1 MNQNIFSTDFTKE
14 DPWRIFRIMS
24 EFVDGFETLKEVE
37 RAVSIFGSSRMKKD
51 HPYYALAEKT
61 AELFTREKYAVI
73 TGAGNGI
80 MEAANKGAKAMN
92 GQSIGLN
99 ILLPDPQKPNPY
111 ITIPM
116 EFRYFFVRKLMFAK
130 YSKAFIVF
138 PGGFGT
144 CDEFFEI
151 IALIQTRRITPFPVV
166 LAGKKY
172 WKGLVDWIQDKCLA
186 EHMIDK
192 KEMSIFAL
200 IDEPEEI
207 IDFVEKFYSKK
218 REDGHARRM

>member
-1 MNQNIFSTDFTKE
+1 MRHDIFSADFTNE

-24 EFVDGFETLKEVE
+24 EFVDGFETLRHIEK
-37 RAVSIFGSSRMKKD
+37 AVSIFGSARTKTD

-61 AELFTREKYAVI
+61 AGLFTKKKYAVI

-80 MEAANKGAKAMN
+80 MEAANKGTKELD
-92 GQSIGLN
+92 GQSVGLN
-99 ILLPDPQKPNPY
+99 ILLPNPQDPNPY

-130 YSKAFIVF
+130 YSRAFIVF

-144 CDEFFEI
+144 FDEFFEI

-166 LAGKKY
+166 LVGKQY
-172 WKGLVDWIQDKCLA
+172 WKGLVDWMRDKTLG
-186 EHMIDK
+186 EEMIDK
-192 KEMSIFAL
+192 NDMNIFEVM
-200 IDEPEEI
+200 DEPERI
-207 IDFVEKFYSKK
+207 VDFVEGFYLKK
-218 REDGHARRM
+218 RED

>member
-1 MNQNIFSTDFTKE
+1 MKQNIFSADFTNE

-24 EFVDGFETLKEVE
+24 EFVDGFETLRHIEK
-37 RAVSIFGSSRMKKD
+37 AVSIFGSARTKTD

-61 AELFTREKYAVI
+61 AGLFTKKKYAVI

-80 MEAANKGAKAMN
+80 MEAANKGTKELD
-92 GQSIGLN
+92 GQSVGLN
-99 ILLPDPQKPNPY
+99 ILLPNPQDPNPH

-130 YSKAFIVF
+130 YSRAFIVF

-144 CDEFFEI
+144 FDEFFEI

-166 LAGKKY
+166 LVGKQY
-172 WKGLVDWIQDKCLA
+172 WKGLVDWMRDKTLG
-186 EHMIDK
+186 EEMIDK
-192 KEMSIFAL
+192 DDMNIFEVM
-200 IDEPEEI
+200 DEPERI
-207 IDFVEKFYSKK
+207 VDFVEGFYLKK
-218 REDGHARRM
+218 RED